1 MAKEL
6 EKTLKELSTLLKRQ
20 KAQEA
25 ELAKLGA
32 SIKAKKDELAKDLTK
47 KPEQPAA

>member
-6 EKTLKELSTLLKRQ
+6 EKTLHELAVLLKRQ

-25 ELAKLGA
+25 ELAKLGE
-32 SIKAKKDELAKDLTK
+32 SIKAKKDELAKDLAK
-47 KPEQPAA
+47 RPEQPAA